1 MKPVEMQPSSRGR
14 ALPTSPIRRIA
25 PLAEAAEARG
35 LHVYYL
41 NIGQPD
47 LPPPPGVTA
56 ALERSA
62 SIRLAY
68 APSRGLPGTVDAWT
82 GYYRRYGIEVETRDV
97 LVTAGAS
104 EALSLAFLTTCD
116 PGDDVLVPEPFY
128 APYRGVAS
136 ISGVRLVP
144 VPPGDNFSPPP
155 IEQFR
160 GSLTP
165 QTRAILIASPNN
177 PTGTVFTSD
186 DLRAV
191 GQFARE
197 HGLFLLSDETYRE
210 IVFDGPPAPS
220 ALSLPELEDVAVVID
235 SLSKRFNVC
244 GIRIGS
250 LVTRNPRVM
259 AAAMELAELRLA
271 VPAVEQY
278 VAIGALDTPDSY
290 LNDLVATYRRR
301 VGIVVDALAEIDGV
315 RVRRPDGAFYV
326 VPRLPVDDAER
337 FAAWLLSEFSHEGAT
352 VLVTPMSDFYATPGR
367 GRNEVRIACIV
378 DEHELERAMA
388 VLRAGLDAYPGH
400 S

>member
-1 MKPVEMQPSSRGR
+1 MQPSSRGR
-14 ALPTSPIRRIA
+14 SLQTSPIRRIA

-47 LPPPPGVTA
+47 LTPPPGVTA
-56 ALERSA
+56 ALERAA

-68 APSRGLPGTVDAWT
+68 APSRGLPGAVDAWV
-82 GYYRRYGIEVETRDV
+82 GYYRRYGIEVESNDV

-144 VPPGDNFSPPP
+144 VPPGNNFSPPTV
-155 IEQFR
+155 EQFAQ
-160 GSLTP
+160 SLTP
-165 QTRAILIASPNN
+165 RTRAILIASPNN
-177 PTGTVFTSD
+177 PTGTVFDHD
-186 DLRAV
+186 DLQAI
-191 GQFARE
+191 GAFARE
-197 HGLFLLSDETYRE
+197 HGLYLLSDETYRE
-210 IVFDGPPAPS
+210 IVFNGPPAPS
-220 ALSLPELEDVAVVID
+220 ALSIPALEEVAVVID

-250 LVTRNPRVM
+250 LVTRNRQVM

-278 VAIGALDTPDSY
+278 AAIAALDTPESY
-290 LNDLVATYRRR
+290 LTGLVETYRRR
-301 VGIVVDALAEIDGV
+301 VGLVVEPSPGD
-315 RVRRPDGAFYV
+315 RRCQCPAS
-326 VPRLPVDDAER
+326 R
-337 FAAWLLSEFSHEGAT
+337 WCLSTWCHGFQSTTRSVSRRGYSPSS
-352 VLVTPMSDFYATPGR
+352 PMKVQR
-367 GRNEVRIACIV
+367 
-378 DEHELERAMA
+378 
-388 VLRAGLDAYPGH
+388 
-400 S
+400 